1 MDRTLDPASLLSLGA
16 SYTAP
21 SLGGLDVTP
30 TVTPRT
36 AHSPSRVTPSLG
48 SCAVC
53 ASCASRCTAFAPV
66 SLPRPFNFAHCNFK
80 DHELLTP
87 HGPTI
92 HIVCFAL
99 KQRVHELEK
108 SDHQYTITALI
119 SVFQAPKPLPT
130 AALQSPPRPT
140 AAHTPLR
147 KSLLRSDQCS
157 PSR

>member
-66 SLPRPFNFAHCNFK
+66 SLPRPFDFAHTARTMNCS
-80 DHELLTP
+80 HLMGLL
-87 HGPTI
+87 
-92 HIVCFAL
+92 
-99 KQRVHELEK
+99 
-108 SDHQYTITALI
+108 SI
-119 SVFQAPKPLPT
+119 SYA
-130 AALQSPPRPT
+130 S
-140 AAHTPLR
+140 H
-147 KSLLRSDQCS
+147 
-157 PSR
+157 